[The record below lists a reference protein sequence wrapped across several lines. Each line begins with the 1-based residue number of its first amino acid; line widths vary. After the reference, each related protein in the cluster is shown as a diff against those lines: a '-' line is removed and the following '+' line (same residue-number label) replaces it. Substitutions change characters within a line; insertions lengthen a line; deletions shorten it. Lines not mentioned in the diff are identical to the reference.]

1 MYMKYETNQ
10 ISGRKLTYS
19 RYSFPPSFLFSSS
32 FLLPCVETH
41 VRPGENIHNEAEREG
56 MALMG
61 GTKREFKRFRREGK
75 LRAAWSF
82 ERRDGNPNGSAW
94 SHEGRLEGE
103 DWKRDNFWLEK
114 KKGRFIFCTASEW
127 KIGGLIYLLL
137 VEILYGKIINWRKA
151 YSIINYKQ
159 IQHAEIRISISISRI
174 ESEGELIERRG
185 KEKKIKECEFMRVTC
200 LNDDQTTFESRFHQF
215 RVKWEMRTMCWSSCA
230 GGWAE
235 EGG

>member
-19 RYSFPPSFLFSSS
+19 RYSFPPFFLFSSS

-94 SHEGRLEGE
+94 NHEGRLEGE

-215 RVKWEMRTMCWSSCA
+215 RAKWEIRTMCWSSCA

>member
-94 SHEGRLEGE
+94 NHEGRLEGE

-159 IQHAEIRISISISRI
+159 IQHEIRISILISISRI
-174 ESEGELIERRG
+174 ESKGELIERRG

-200 LNDDQTTFESRFHQF
+200 LNGD
-215 RVKWEMRTMCWSSCA
+215 
-230 GGWAE
+230 
-235 EGG
+235 

>member
-94 SHEGRLEGE
+94 NHEGRLEGE

-114 KKGRFIFCTASEW
+114 KKEDLFFARRANGKSVDWFICCSLKYYMVRLLIGR
-127 KIGGLIYLLL
+127 
-137 VEILYGKIINWRKA
+137 RKA

-159 IQHAEIRISISISRI
+159 IQHEIRISISISIRI
-174 ESEGELIERRG
+174 ESEGELIERRR

-200 LNDDQTTFESRFHQF
+200 LNDD
-215 RVKWEMRTMCWSSCA
+215 
-230 GGWAE
+230 
-235 EGG
+235 

>member
-94 SHEGRLEGE
+94 NHEGRLEEE

-114 KKGRFIFCTASEW
+114 KKKEDLFFARRANGKSVDWFICCSL
-127 KIGGLIYLLL
+127 KYYMVRLLIGGKHIQLL
-137 VEILYGKIINWRKA
+137 IINKFNMLRLEFQYQFLESNRKE
-151 YSIINYKQ
+151 N
-159 IQHAEIRISISISRI
+159 
-174 ESEGELIERRG
+174 
-185 KEKKIKECEFMRVTC
+185 
-200 LNDDQTTFESRFHQF
+200 
-215 RVKWEMRTMCWSSCA
+215 
-230 GGWAE
+230 
-235 EGG
+235 

>member
-94 SHEGRLEGE
+94 NHEGRLKGE

-185 KEKKIKECEFMRVTC
+185 KEKKVGECEFMRVTC
-200 LNDDQTTFESRFHQF
+200 LNDD
-215 RVKWEMRTMCWSSCA
+215 
-230 GGWAE
+230 
-235 EGG
+235 

>member
-94 SHEGRLEGE
+94 NHEGRLEGE

-200 LNDDQTTFESRFHQF
+200 LNGD
-215 RVKWEMRTMCWSSCA
+215 
-230 GGWAE
+230 
-235 EGG
+235 

>member
-19 RYSFPPSFLFSSS
+19 RYSFPPFFLFSSS

-94 SHEGRLEGE
+94 NHEGRLEGE

-114 KKGRFIFCTASEW
+114 KKKQDLFFARRANGKSVDWFICCSL
-127 KIGGLIYLLL
+127 KYYMVRLLIGGKHIQLL
-137 VEILYGKIINWRKA
+137 IINKFNMLRLEFQYQFLESNRKE
-151 YSIINYKQ
+151 N
-159 IQHAEIRISISISRI
+159 
-174 ESEGELIERRG
+174 
-185 KEKKIKECEFMRVTC
+185 
-200 LNDDQTTFESRFHQF
+200 
-215 RVKWEMRTMCWSSCA
+215 
-230 GGWAE
+230 
-235 EGG
+235 